1 MTSADVVPG
10 SRCQLTVH
18 QFVGVVLAAAEDHDD
33 ANSDSLNT
41 VIQREFAFHS
51 ADFVS
56 GAARSFGSGQQSQQY
71 STQTHD
77 VMAMCHK
84 NQKPKKKKNN
94 HLTGTSLAPAFYA
107 SPASLKM
114 HPSERAAQ
122 NSKTPN
128 IQIHETKNRSASI
141 PRAPDA
147 FCGLKSE

>member
-84 NQKPKKKKNN
+84 NQKPKKKK
-94 HLTGTSLAPAFYA
+94 T
-107 SPASLKM
+107 
-114 HPSERAAQ
+114 
-122 NSKTPN
+122 
-128 IQIHETKNRSASI
+128 II
-141 PRAPDA
+141 
-147 FCGLKSE
+147 